1 VKHDEPTNGKGK
13 NMQSEFERW
22 ITGFSGRIVYDD
34 GLKLFRAGAVLELSR
49 PNPKLVQS
57 LVANEGGRFERSQ
70 ISFMKE
76 TAAPSCSCGRPRG
89 WCVHSIAA
97 LLAFIQQEPA
107 APDGWEGW
115 WPTVA
120 ATAGVLKAVSPPV
133 VIPR

>member
-1 VKHDEPTNGKGK
+1 
-13 NMQSEFERW
+13 MQSEFERW
-22 ITGFSGRIVYDD
+22 ITGLSSRAMYEE

-49 PNPKLVQS
+49 PNPKIVQC

-70 ISFMKE
+70 VSFIKV

-89 WCVHSIAA
+89 WCVHSMAA
-97 LLAFIQQEPA
+97 LLAFIQLEPV

-120 ATAGVLKAVSPPV
+120 DTAGVLKAAPPPV
-133 VIPR
+133 VKTRA